1 MDFNLK
7 PQSSGENKELVTENN
22 TAIKYASGT
31 APVYATPALV
41 GLMENAAVLAIGNQL
56 PEGFG
61 TVGIS
66 MNVKHVSATPIGMTV
81 HAKATLTEQDRKK
94 LTFQIEAYDEAG
106 PVGNSIHERF
116 IIETKPFLDKAD
128 RKKAEFCK

>member
-66 MNVKHVSATPIGMTV
+66 MNVQHVSATPIGMTV
-81 HAKATLTEQDRKK
+81 RAKATLTEQDRKK

-106 PVGNSIHERF
+106 LVGNSIHERF
-116 IIETKPFLDKAD
+116 IIETEPFLDKAD
-128 RKKAEFCK
+128 KKKAEFCK